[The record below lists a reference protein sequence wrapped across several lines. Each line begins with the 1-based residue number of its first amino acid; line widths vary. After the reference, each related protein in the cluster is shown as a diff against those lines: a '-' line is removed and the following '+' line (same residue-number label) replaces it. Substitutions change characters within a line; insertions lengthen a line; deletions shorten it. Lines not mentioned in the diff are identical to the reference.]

1 MDFFSAQDKA
11 RKNTK
16 WLVLLF
22 SLAVMSIILLL
33 YLAVIVGAFY
43 SNTATMAE
51 PVRWWRPEVF
61 LITAVLT
68 SGVILLGSL
77 FKTLSLSRGGGAA
90 VAASLGGR
98 LVSRGTGETLER
110 RLLNVVDEMAIASG
124 VPVPMVYVLDDESS
138 INAFAAGYD
147 VHHAVIAVTRGCLEQ
162 LSRDEL
168 QGVVAHEF
176 SHIFN
181 GDMRLNIRL
190 IGVLHGILLL
200 ALAGRIILRG
210 GGHGRSRNSGGIAV
224 AGVAL
229 VVVGYAGLF
238 FGRVIKAAVSRQ
250 REYFADAAA
259 VQFTRNPAGLAGALK
274 KIGGLTDKRI
284 SHPKA
289 EEASHMFFDTGV
301 VMRLNLLA
309 THPPLEQR
317 IKRLEPMFS
326 TESLAN
332 RATAQSAGSEAVMG
346 LAGGNALRINP
357 GEVRRS
363 VGNSDERHLNYAHQL
378 LAALP
383 PRIVMDVHDPQRAR
397 AVVYALLADS
407 LNEPGLQLPRLLQD
421 EDDEIIALAV
431 SHVSGLSS
439 GNRAARLPLIEM
451 TIPAISE
458 VNGGRAA
465 ILLRNCRALIEADKR
480 LTVFEFAVLSQ
491 LERALGGREVRQA
504 SFHRPGP
511 AEIRSD
517 CEVVFS
523 LLAHAGHGDAE
534 GARSAFRGAWK
545 RINLERG
552 GDLLERSLLTMRV
565 FDEALSRLNTL
576 KFAFKARLI
585 EAAVAAI
592 ADDGMVTLTEAELL
606 RAFGA
611 RLDCPIPPILPGSV
625 I

>member
-51 PVRWWRPEVF
+51 PVRWWRPDVF

-124 VPVPMVYVLDDESS
+124 VPVPMVYVLDEESS

-397 AVVYALLADS
+397 AVVYALLAVS

-439 GNRAARLPLIEM
+439 GNRDARLPLIEM

>member
-1 MDFFSAQDKA
+1 MDFFSAQDQA

-33 YLAVIVGAFY
+33 YLAVIVGASY
-43 SNTATMAE
+43 SNTAAMAE
-51 PVRWWRPEVF
+51 PVRWWRPDLF

-98 LVSRGTGETLER
+98 LVSRSTGDALER

-124 VPVPMVYVLDDESS
+124 VPVPMVYVLDEESS

-200 ALAGRIILRG
+200 TLAGRIILRG
-210 GGHGRSRNSGGIAV
+210 GGHGRSRNSGGIAA

-326 TESLAN
+326 TESLNN

-346 LAGGNALRINP
+346 LAGGNALRVNP

-421 EDDEIIALAV
+421 EDDAIIALTV

-458 VNGGRAA
+458 VDGGRAA

-545 RINLERG
+545 RINLERD